1 MTKTWTPGQIIKL
14 YRTNKA
20 KSTVLRDEE
29 KGIIPPAKREKRGAT
44 SVRVWDE
51 ELIPEVGKEYGFLK
65 KNYKKKRNPQSV
77 ISIYAPKGGVLK
89 STLSFNLARMFAL
102 NNISVLAIGL
112 EVSQRTLTSN
122 LEPVHNY
129 EVESI
134 AEAQKLH
141 TGGLWDVSE
150 GNLSIH
156 DIICT
161 SALPNLHY
169 IPESTDLNLLEQRI
183 KDSPRREYFLKK
195 LLKPVMKNYE
205 VIIFDN
211 SPSWGSLLVQNS
223 LTLATDVIAP
233 FSCELESYRSVTTNI
248 EMINNF
254 KKEMELTWNSFSIVP
269 TKVDQT
275 KLSKEIE
282 TQYRVSFPEFVT
294 ASTIRFLRGAAE
306 ESGMEQLSVIENSNT
321 STLAEDYYSL
331 AKELW
336 ARIN

>member
-1 MTKTWTPGQIIKL
+1 MTKAWTPGQLISL

-20 KSTVLRDEE
+20 KSSVLRDEQ
-29 KGIIPPAKREKRGAT
+29 KGVIPPAKREKRGAI

-51 ELIPEVGKEYGFLK
+51 ELIPLIGEQYGFLK
-65 KNYKKKRNPQSV
+65 KNFKKKRNPQSV
-77 ISIYAPKGGVLK
+77 ISVYAPKGGVLK
-89 STLSFNLARMFAL
+89 STLAFNLARIFSI

-122 LEPVHNY
+122 LELVHDH
-129 EVESI
+129 EVESL

-141 TGGLWDVSE
+141 SGGLWDVSE
-150 GNLSIH
+150 GSQSIQ
-156 DIICT
+156 DVICK
-161 SALPNLHY
+161 SSLPNLHY

-183 KDSPRREYFLKK
+183 KDSPRREYFLQK
-195 LLKPVMKNYE
+195 LLKPIMKNYE

-223 LTLATDVIAP
+223 LTLATDVVAP

-248 EMINNF
+248 EMINDF
-254 KKEMELTWNSFSIVP
+254 KRDMELNWNSFSIVP

-282 TQYRVSFPEFVT
+282 TQYRVLFPEFVT
-294 ASTIRFLRGAAE
+294 ASSIRFLRGVAE

-321 STLAEDYYSL
+321 SSLADDYYNLS
-331 AKELW
+331 KELW
-336 ARIN
+336 TKLS